1 MVVGV
6 LYLINSFMTNEQ
18 KLLASQLLPV
28 LADFLEDVPMQ
39 QLAKMKRNR
48 LVQEIRS
55 FDAFLMVGAD
65 LDAMEQQIDLQQA
78 FRQWLTTH
86 ILH

>member
-1 MVVGV
+1 
-6 LYLINSFMTNEQ
+6 MTNEQ
-18 KLLASQLLPV
+18 KLLAAQLLPV

-55 FDAFLMVGAD
+55 FDAFLMVGAN
-65 LDAMEQQIDLQQA
+65 LEAMEQQIALQQA
-78 FRQWLTTH
+78 FRQWLKEK
-86 ILH
+86 I

>member
-1 MVVGV
+1 
-6 LYLINSFMTNEQ
+6 MTNEQ

-65 LDAMEQQIDLQQA
+65 IEAMDQQIELQQA

-86 ILH
+86 HQ

>member
-1 MVVGV
+1 
-6 LYLINSFMTNEQ
+6 MTNEQ

-65 LDAMEQQIDLQQA
+65 LDAMEQQIELQQA
-78 FRQWLTTH
+78 FRQW
-86 ILH
+86 IKEMI

>member
-1 MVVGV
+1 
-6 LYLINSFMTNEQ
+6 MTNEQ
-18 KLLASQLLPV
+18 KLLAAQLLPV

-48 LVQEIRS
+48 LVTEIRS

-65 LDAMEQQIDLQQA
+65 IEAMEQQIELQQA
-78 FRQWLTTH
+78 FRQWLTTYH
-86 ILH
+86 K

>member
-1 MVVGV
+1 MGGCAV
-6 LYLINSFMTNEQ
+6 MTNEQ
-18 KLLASQLLPV
+18 KLLASQLLPA

-55 FDAFLMVGAD
+55 FDSFLMVGAD
-65 LDAMEQQIDLQQA
+65 LDAMNQQIALQQA
-78 FRQWLTTH
+78 FRQWLKEM
-86 ILH
+86 I